1 MQVPSKMKHPPEN
14 LEGVFVS
21 EQESGLSKSYLDYQ
35 IQITDNYPEPVPIL
49 SQGDTAF
56 LTRGN
61 VIMINAKAKSMKS
74 YLATALATS
83 ILEDDVLG
91 INGKGNSVLYIDTEQ
106 SKSHVCKLLKRIYRL
121 AGLEDTEPDN
131 RITVLALRE
140 LNVEERRAI
149 IYESVRTIKPSLV
162 IIDGIRDLVHDIN
175 DIKECSPVV
184 GEIMALSSEF
194 DNGIVVILHTNKND
208 NNARGHIGSELSNKC
223 ETVLQVVNDSGI
235 ATVTPVYSRNKEIES
250 FSFRINHEGL
260 PEGCHLPKDEKKAG
274 KKSKELNELMTRA
287 MSGISWISKKDL
299 TDKVHDIIKPK
310 GRKTAQRRIDEAIEA
325 KIIKENNTGHLIM
338 NNQIFEPDELPF

>member
-1 MQVPSKMKHPPEN
+1 MQVPSRMKHPPEN
-14 LEGVFVS
+14 IEGVFVPK
-21 EQESGLSKSYLDYQ
+21 QESGLSKSYLDYQ

-74 YLATALATS
+74 YLATSLASS
-83 ILEDDVLG
+83 ILEDDILG
-91 INGKGNSVLYIDTEQ
+91 ISGEGNSVLYIDTEQ

-121 AGLEDTEPDN
+121 TGLEDVEPDN

-162 IIDGIRDLVHDIN
+162 IIDGVRDLVHDIN

-184 GEIMALSSEF
+184 GEIMALSSEC

-235 ATVTPVYSRNKEIES
+235 ATVTPVYSRNREIKP
-250 FSFRINHEGL
+250 FSFRINDNGL
-260 PEGCHLPKDEKKAG
+260 PEGCHIPKVEKKNTEL
-274 KKSKELNELMTRA
+274 KELITKA
-287 MSGISWISKKDL
+287 MSGIYWISEKDL

-310 GRKTAQRRIDEAIEA
+310 GRKTAQRRIADAIKNEIV
-325 KIIKENNTGHLIM
+325 KKNNTGHIIM